1 MRPIFNRL
9 MPLFVAFALAAPAS
23 AQSNSPQMVIQRLN
37 DTLLQAMQ
45 NADELGFDG
54 RFELLDPVLRGT
66 FDFRTMTR
74 YSVGPSNWGSLDRTR
89 QQALVDAFSRMSVAT
104 FASRFDDY
112 SGQEFRVLGQQPAP
126 RDTMMV
132 RTQLVRPNGDPVR
145 LDYVL
150 RETGEGYQAVDVFLD
165 RTVSELARLRSEYSG
180 VFDRDGYDGLLAAI
194 EAAIARQRDG

>member
-23 AQSNSPQMVIQRLN
+23 AQSNSPQTVIQRLN

-54 RFELLDPVLRGT
+54 RFDLLDPVLRGT
-66 FDFRTMTR
+66 FDFRTMAR
-74 YSVGPSNWGSLDRTR
+74 YSIGPSNWGSLDQDQ

-126 RDTMMV
+126 RETMLV

-150 RETGEGYQAVDVFLD
+150 RETSEGYQAIDVFLD
-165 RTVSELARLRSEYSG
+165 RTVSELARLRSEYAG
-180 VFDRDGYDGLLAAI
+180 VFDRDGYDGLLGAI
-194 EAAIARQRDG
+194 EASIARQRDG